1 MKRPGADSA
10 VRNIENVLFV
20 FVDILKELNNRISN
34 KERRMSKRGPE
45 LHDFVI
51 RKSMFVIRHLSVG
64 ELQME
69 LSLYAPSSPRIKARK
84 RSR

>member
-1 MKRPGADSA
+1 
-10 VRNIENVLFV
+10 
-20 FVDILKELNNRISN
+20 
-34 KERRMSKRGPE
+34 MSKRGPE